1 MDLQYRVILE
11 CLDKK
16 IKAKRELDQI
26 KSSIFYGAKKSQ
38 TSNRELLS
46 AYRNLI
52 RDKKITRNPFLEKIL
67 KTREIRTLSGVAV
80 ITVLTKP
87 WPCPGACIYCPTDAM
102 MPKSYLP
109 DEPAAARALSLKFNP
124 YQQVKKRIEMLELNG
139 HDTDKL
145 ELIVKGGTWL
155 AYPRKYQDWFIKR

>member
-16 IKAKRELDQI
+16 IKAKRELGQI

-52 RDKKITRNPFLEKIL
+52 RDKKKESHFDNQWIRNE
-67 KTREIRTLSGVAV
+67 R
-80 ITVLTKP
+80 
-87 WPCPGACIYCPTDAM
+87 
-102 MPKSYLP
+102 KSYHLVL
-109 DEPAAARALSLKFNP
+109 R
-124 YQQVKKRIEMLELNG
+124 KKN
-139 HDTDKL
+139 
-145 ELIVKGGTWL
+145 
-155 AYPRKYQDWFIKR
+155 